1 MGQGGLHC
9 LGDDVM
15 GQVFPPVD
23 WSKVSKAQKDEFR
36 RVVNK
41 VVCAATANGMGAD
54 LMLRV
59 YMAGLYH
66 GTLAAN
72 GWKEPSP

>member
-1 MGQGGLHC
+1 MTA
-9 LGDDVM
+9 
-15 GQVFPPVD
+15 VFPPIN
-23 WSKVSKAQKDEFR
+23 WAEIPKAQKDDFR

-41 VVCAATANGMGAD
+41 VVCAATADGLGAD

-72 GWKEPSP
+72 GWKEAPK

>member
-1 MGQGGLHC
+1 MTHVTPPIS
-9 LGDDVM
+9 LGAI
-15 GQVFPPVD
+15 PP
-23 WSKVSKAQKDEFR
+23 AQLNEFR

-41 VVCAATANGMGAD
+41 VVCAATVDGMGAD

-72 GWKEPSP
+72 GWTPPAEDTP

>member
-1 MGQGGLHC
+1 MIA
-9 LGDDVM
+9 
-15 GQVFPPVD
+15 VFPPMD
-23 WSKVSKAQKDEFR
+23 WSKIPKAQKDEFR

-41 VVCAATANGMGAD
+41 VVCAATADGMGAD

-72 GWKEPSP
+72 GWKEARDD